1 MGADPESEDFSSL
14 IRMSPYAVFCQNKP
28 ASEVERMVTK
38 DCKMTHKQEIIF
50 VACTA
55 YVIAI

>member
-1 MGADPESEDFSSL
+1 MGADPKSEDFSSSKF
-14 IRMSPYAVFCQNKP
+14 MSPYAVFCQNKP
-28 ASEVERMVTK
+28 ASEVELMVTA
-38 DCKMTHKQEIIF
+38 DCKMTHKQDIIF

>member
-14 IRMSPYAVFCQNKP
+14 MRMSPYAVFCQKKP
-28 ASEVERMVTK
+28 VSEIERVVTA
-38 DCKMTHKQEIIF
+38 DCKMTHKQDIIF

-55 YVIAI
+55 YVVAI